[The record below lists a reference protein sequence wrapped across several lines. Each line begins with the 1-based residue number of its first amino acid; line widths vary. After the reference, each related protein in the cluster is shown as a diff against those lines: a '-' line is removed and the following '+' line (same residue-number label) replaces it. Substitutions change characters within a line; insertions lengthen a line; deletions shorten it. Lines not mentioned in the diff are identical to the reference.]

1 MRPAK
6 RIWTG
11 VAAAFFA
18 LGALLFAVPG
28 VRFSVMLFLGLG
40 VLVLMGLALGW
51 ISEKY
56 RFWRTVRFALS
67 SKT

>member
-1 MRPAK
+1 MRTAQ

-40 VLVLMGLALGW
+40 VLVLMGL
-51 ISEKY
+51 
-56 RFWRTVRFALS
+56 
-67 SKT
+67 